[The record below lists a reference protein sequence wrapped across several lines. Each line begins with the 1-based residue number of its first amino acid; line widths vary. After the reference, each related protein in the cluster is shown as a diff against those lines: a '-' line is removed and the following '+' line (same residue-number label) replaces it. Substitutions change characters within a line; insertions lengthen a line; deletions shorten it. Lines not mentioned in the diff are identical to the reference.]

1 MTLSSKAQWHTFF
14 LLILNCILLFSY
26 FLRLVFILLIFTSE
40 ELLLL
45 LMSLV
50 LRLSIWVR
58 LGLVLLLL
66 LILGRLLAILLLLR
80 VILRDRLLLLL
91 LLLFWS
97 ICSHKIQTTINY
109 STSCS
114 KLSPL
119 HLKAWLKKLT
129 KLTFLLVIVVKEI
142 GHLLNKVLSVV

>member
-14 LLILNCILLFSY
+14 LLILNCILLFGY

-91 LLLFWS
+91 FWS
-97 ICSHKIQTTINY
+97 IYSHTIQAMINY